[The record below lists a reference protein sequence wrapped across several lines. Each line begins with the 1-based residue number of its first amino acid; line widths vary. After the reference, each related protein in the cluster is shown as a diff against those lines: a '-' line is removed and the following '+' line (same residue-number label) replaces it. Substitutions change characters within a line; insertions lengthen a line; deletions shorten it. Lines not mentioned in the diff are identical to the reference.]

1 MRRTYKPNGGCI
13 LLRASPPG
21 APKLCPT
28 PPICVRFGEVSY
40 CPAHFRVLPKA
51 ELPKQAEQVLGYRIF
66 YETYFYSHR
75 KSLNGSLE
83 GVQPLNRHK
92 TIKKT

>member
-1 MRRTYKPNGGCI
+1 MSYTPN
-13 LLRASPPG
+13 
-21 APKLCPT
+21 LCPLW
-28 PPICVRFGEVSY
+28 EVSY
-40 CPAHFRVLPKA
+40 TCPAHFRVLPKA